1 MEINDEYHEA
11 IDQGDIDILRNSAI
25 KVAVTPFA
33 ALLGMYALFSLKNE
47 VGKSTSFAYQ
57 IRGAQD
63 KLMKNN
69 YGRQANKE
77 DESTSFE
84 ESATTR

>member
-1 MEINDEYHEA
+1 LEINDEYHEA

-47 VGKSTSFAYQ
+47 VGKSTSFAY
-57 IRGAQD
+57 
-63 KLMKNN
+63 
-69 YGRQANKE
+69 
-77 DESTSFE
+77 
-84 ESATTR
+84 